1 MKSKNHFSKKVSGKN
16 LKLFHSIPGWTHTI
30 KNVGNNEIV
39 GIVWANEIFNKN
51 KADTYYE

>member
-1 MKSKNHFSKKVSGKN
+1 MKSNLISKKVSGKN

-30 KNVGNNEIV
+30 KNVGNNESV